1 MNGKGDRFQ
10 SNFPSNL
17 KLLASC
23 HLIEQSLSTLI
34 ERVRQAGVP
43 VPCVIRTYNFV
54 FLVLVYSSSNPEKR
68 VHSVVI
74 IGYGKENNQK
84 YWIVKNSY
92 GKQWGEKG
100 YVRIDMKDN
109 ICGTANYALSV
120 KM

>member
-1 MNGKGDRFQ
+1 M
-10 SNFPSNL
+10 
-17 KLLASC
+17 
-23 HLIEQSLSTLI
+23 TLI
-34 ERVRQAGVP
+34 ERVRQAGLP
-43 VPCVIRTYNFV
+43 VSCVIWTFNFV
-54 FLVLVYSSSNPEKR
+54 FLVLFYSSSNPEKR